1 MIFEAKGIYFV
12 CDIKVLGI
20 TLKFWDFSYRKTPY
34 LKSRTTDKSNFLI
47 LNFRFIR
54 GTLQCFLRYFRG
66 TGTNR
71 HRPLN
76 WRRSKQVGAGPVPV
90 GPGTAERPQATL
102 LYCVSIFLMFF
113 NPLNFAFMTRIS
125 RIDLVFLNFFSPF
138 SCTRYTGT
146 IYGKTSVGLGPARAF
161 RVEQISDCTALRP
174 TGPKHPGP
182 FSDRSQSSP
191 HHLGPSREQPGPRSA
206 RDQH

>member
-1 MIFEAKGIYFV
+1 M
-12 CDIKVLGI
+12 
-20 TLKFWDFSYRKTPY
+20 
-34 LKSRTTDKSNFLI
+34 FLAV
-47 LNFRFIR
+47 FPWH
-54 GTLQCFLRYFRG
+54 
-66 TGTNR
+66 R
-71 HRPLN
+71 HQSASSPKMSPVQTS
-76 WRRSKQVGAGPVPV
+76 WGRSGAGRPRYR
-90 GPGTAERPQATL
+90 GETASNAVIMRV
-102 LYCVSIFLMFF
+102 YFFLMFF